1 MTIIIYTSIQIQ
13 SSSSNIT
20 VRQTLSLQPVRGSIT
35 LEYTARGGLDF
46 GPGSHVLPSGPMV
59 LIMSFTHLLVFAT
72 GCRLVVGCRRFVV
85 PCLLGFIDSDRYG
98 VLVDTRT
105 RTAGSSSIS
114 KAVQKLP
121 GS

>member
-1 MTIIIYTSIQIQ
+1 MCKAFLRDNNYLWASIQIQ

-20 VRQTLSLQPVRGSIT
+20 VRQTLSLQPVRGSVT
-35 LEYTARGGLDF
+35 LEHTASGGLDF

-98 VLVDTRT
+98 VVD
-105 RTAGSSSIS
+105 
-114 KAVQKLP
+114 
-121 GS
+121 